1 MNLLIVSYPFPPI
14 PYAGTYRMLR
24 LCKGLSELGVNI
36 HVLTIKQYMD
46 IPNDLDLL
54 SQIPKAVRV
63 HRTPTLDPWRKYQA
77 IKSRWKHVPGF
88 RIFNKLI
95 SLLLK
100 IISIPDHMIFWI
112 PFAIREGNRI
122 VKQFRI
128 DSIVVSAPPNSS
140 LWIGS
145 VLKKKHKIPFVADL
159 RDPVVDNL
167 FEVSLIDPRDA
178 ISKIQ
183 KRLLKRMERSLV
195 QKADAVVVTT
205 ASYKNQ
211 LMEKYGKD
219 TFYEVKN
226 SFDKDDYTGVDHEK
240 YESFTI
246 SHTGSIIGL
255 RRVDLLFRAIK
266 RLVYEA
272 KGGDMG
278 IRILLVGENDPRI
291 REMVSTMGL
300 EDYIKIEERV
310 SHRKAIEI
318 MAKSH
323 LLLLVKETY
332 DGKFLQIPA
341 KFYEYMGSMNKIL
354 CLGPDSCEEAII
366 IRNLGLGHVVDDDEE
381 RLVEVMRS
389 EYLSYRSDPGV
400 RNRNPSDVQRYEC
413 HEMARN
419 YHAVLSKSSSI
430 DR

>member
-1 MNLLIVSYPFPPI
+1 
-14 PYAGTYRMLR
+14 ML
-24 LCKGLSELGVNI
+24 
-36 HVLTIKQYMD
+36 
-46 IPNDLDLL
+46 
-54 SQIPKAVRV
+54 
-63 HRTPTLDPWRKYQA
+63 
-77 IKSRWKHVPGF
+77 
-88 RIFNKLI
+88 
-95 SLLLK
+95 
-100 IISIPDHMIFWI
+100 FWI
-112 PFAIREGNRI
+112 PFAIQEGNRI
-122 VKQFRI
+122 VNEFRI

-145 VLKKKHKIPFVADL
+145 VLKRKHNIRFVADL

-178 ISKIQ
+178 ISKIE
-183 KRLLKRMERSLV
+183 KRLLKRMERSVV

-205 ASYKNQ
+205 SSYKNH
-211 LMEKYGKD
+211 MIEKYGKD

-226 SFDKDDYTGVDHEK
+226 SFDEDDYAGVDREK
-240 YESFTI
+240 YENFTI

-255 RRVDLLFRAIK
+255 RGVDLLFRAIK

-278 IRILLVGENDPRI
+278 MRVLLVGENDPRI

-300 EDYIKIEERV
+300 KDYVKIEERV
-310 SHRKAIEI
+310 SHREAIEI
-318 MAKSH
+318 MVKSH
-323 LLLLVKETY
+323 LLLLVKETF

-366 IRNLGLGHVVDDDEE
+366 IKNLGLGHVVDGDEG

-400 RNRNPSDVQRYEC
+400 RNENPSDVQRYEC

-419 YHAVLSKSSSI
+419 YYKLLRNCSI
-430 DR
+430 N

>member
-1 MNLLIVSYPFPPI
+1 
-14 PYAGTYRMLR
+14 MLR

-63 HRTPTLDPWRKYQA
+63 HRTPIIDPWRKYQA
-77 IKSRWKHVPGF
+77 IKNRWKHVPGF

-122 VKQFRI
+122 IKEFRI

-145 VLKKKHKIPFVADL
+145 VLKRKHKIPFVADL

-178 ISKIQ
+178 ISKIE

-195 QKADAVVVTT
+195 RKADAVVVTT
-205 ASYKNQ
+205 SSYKTH
-211 LMEKYGKD
+211 LKEKYGRD

-226 SFDKDDYTGVDHEK
+226 SFDKDDYTGVDREK
-240 YESFTI
+240 YENFTI

-255 RRVDLLFRAIK
+255 RRVDVLFRAIK
-266 RLVYEA
+266 RMVREA
-272 KGGDMG
+272 RGETMG

-291 REMVSTMGL
+291 REIVSTMGL
-300 EDYIKIEERV
+300 EDYVKVEERV

-318 MAKSH
+318 MEKSH
-323 LLLLVKETY
+323 LLLIVKETY
-332 DGKFLQIPA
+332 DGRFLQIPA
-341 KFYEYMGSMNKIL
+341 KFYEYMGSRNRIL

-366 IRNLGLGHVVDDDEE
+366 IKNLDLGHVVDDDEE
-381 RLVEVMRS
+381 RLVKVMRS
-389 EYLSYRSDPGV
+389 EYISYRSDLGI
-400 RNRNPSDVQRYEC
+400 RHENPSDVRRYEC
-413 HEMARN
+413 REMARN
-419 YHAVLSKSSSI
+419 YYAVLNNGSMAE
-430 DR
+430 R